1 MNDIAPVCVWDVQAT
16 LGEGVIWVARERSVY
31 FVDIKQRR
39 VHRLNVDSGARS
51 SWDAPE
57 QVGFVVP
64 LEEGAMLAGV
74 RGGLYRFTPE
84 DGRFVES
91 VPVETDQPGNR
102 LNDGYV
108 DAKGRLWFGSMD
120 DGETAETGAL
130 YRVDDAGVPRVQDRG
145 YAITNGP
152 AMSPDGRTLYHV
164 DTVKRLI
171 YAFDV
176 ADDGELSGRRIFAE
190 HADPGHPDGLAV
202 DADGYIWSAVFGGRR
217 IERYAPD
224 GTRVGRVA
232 FPCPNVTKLAFAGD
246 DLRTVYATT
255 ARKGMSAEAIAQE
268 PLAGALFSFRAPV
281 AGQPQ
286 ALCRIRLPR

>member
-84 DGRFVES
+84 DGRLVES